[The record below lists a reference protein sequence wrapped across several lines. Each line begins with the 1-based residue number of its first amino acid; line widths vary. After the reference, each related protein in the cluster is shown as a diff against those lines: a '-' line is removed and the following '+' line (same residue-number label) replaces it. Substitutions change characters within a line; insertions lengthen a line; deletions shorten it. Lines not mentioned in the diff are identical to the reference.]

1 MTNKTFVLLTINKL
15 HNDFFKINC
24 NLFSM
29 SCQIDIITCKE
40 LSEMIGSDAMQ
51 KMLVRIV
58 EIIEA
63 VGIMRL
69 MIV

>member
-1 MTNKTFVLLTINKL
+1 
-15 HNDFFKINC
+15 
-24 NLFSM
+24 M

-58 EIIEA
+58 EIIET